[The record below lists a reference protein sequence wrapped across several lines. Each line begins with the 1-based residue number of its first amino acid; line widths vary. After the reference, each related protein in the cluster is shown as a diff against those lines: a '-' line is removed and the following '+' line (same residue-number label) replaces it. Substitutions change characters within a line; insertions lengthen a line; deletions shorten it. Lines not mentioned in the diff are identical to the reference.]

1 MICGYIKQQFI
12 IFFFTYIITFTYL
25 LLKGFEEAVSLFHM
39 IFWTDNMIC
48 LSIDESEAVN
58 FTDFTD
64 LVSSIIIVYI

>member
-12 IFFFTYIITFTYL
+12 YLFTYIITFTYL

-39 IFWTDNMIC
+39 IFWTNHMIC
-48 LSIDESEAVN
+48 FSIDESEAVN